1 MYDYMLWFI
10 AGVLIGWLTKIP
22 FLLKF
27 YREWEDEYL
36 NFLQTQKRFIECM
49 KERDGDK

>member
-10 AGVLIGWLTKIP
+10 AGVLVGWLTKIP
-22 FLLKF
+22 FFLKW

-36 NFLQTQKRFIECM
+36 DFLQTKKRFYEYL
-49 KERDGDK
+49 KEIDGDK